1 MKKIFVDTNILVDL
15 LADRKPFSKYA
26 VEIFNAS
33 ENKKVKLFT
42 SSHSI
47 ATTYYLLKKFIDDSS
62 LRKTLLGLIEYM
74 TIIPV
79 DTEVLTKGLRSKQK
93 DFEDSIQIYCASTI
107 EKIDCIVTRN
117 VKVHPFTL
125 TGFSSWFT
133 KENKSTLS
141 TPRLRVKRLA
151 YTGLYL
157 MVKY

>member
-26 VEIFNAS
+26 IEIFNVA

-47 ATTYYLLKKFIDDSS
+47 ATIYYLLKKFIDDSS

-74 TIIPV
+74 TIISV

-93 DFEDSIQIYCASTI
+93 DFEDSIQIYCATTI
-107 EKIDCIVTRN
+107 DKIDCIVTRN
-117 VKVHPFTL
+117 VKDFKGSEILVL
-125 TGFSSWFT
+125 TPDELCS
-133 KENKSTLS
+133 KL
-141 TPRLRVKRLA
+141 
-151 YTGLYL
+151 
-157 MVKY
+157 

>member
-26 VEIFNAS
+26 IEIFNAA

-74 TIIPV
+74 TVISV
-79 DTEVLTKGLRSKQK
+79 DAEVLTKGLRSKQK
-93 DFEDSIQIYCASTI
+93 DFEDSIQIYCATSI
-107 EKIDCIVTRN
+107 DKMDCIVTRN
-117 VKVHPFTL
+117 VKHFKACEILVL
-125 TGFSSWFT
+125 TPNELCS
-133 KENKSTLS
+133 
-141 TPRLRVKRLA
+141 RL
-151 YTGLYL
+151 
-157 MVKY
+157 